1 MNSLLTD
8 AEAYSI
14 TGQRRTMNQDFVAL
28 TQPDDPA
35 VLAASGR
42 LYVLAD
48 GVGGE
53 AHGEVASQTA
63 VQVILDHYYTTPG
76 SDVGLRLLQL
86 FEQANAAVYALSQP
100 QAQRRTATTLVAA
113 VLRNNRLTIAHVGDS
128 RAYLIRHGIVE
139 RLTRDHSLLQT
150 LLDQGALSPDEINT
164 FTRTNVLARSIG
176 SEPEVQADVSEI
188 TVEPDDIIL
197 LSTDGLHQYFHE
209 DQTLAPFCDPSK
221 SARQIAHDL
230 ANEANARGGSD
241 NISVVVVKLRTP
253 HSAPAT
259 PPSAAAT
266 TPPAYDPYGVTAPL
280 RWPYPNNP
288 PDEADTAPR
297 LAVEP
302 TPRPFVPNLPLNP
315 APRRPRQTGWRMVAL
330 TGMLA
335 GALAL
340 IMVSSTLINNRLRPT
355 PPAEITTATCA
366 WQVQGNDTLDFITAA
381 SLGGPTDPAS
391 LNTRRTTILA
401 RNPYATQSLSA
412 GMVLIVPWSDPAHP
426 FDPTVPPKHGI
437 DGVQYPDCRDFLR

>member
-1 MNSLLTD
+1 MGPLLTD

-14 TGQRRTMNQDFVAL
+14 TGQRRTMNQDYVAL

-35 VLAASGR
+35 VLSASGR

-53 AHGEVASQTA
+53 AHGEIASQTA

-76 SDVGLRLLQL
+76 ADVGVRLLQL

-100 QAQRRTATTLVAA
+100 HSHRRTATTLVAV
-113 VLRNNRLTIAHVGDS
+113 VLRDNRLTIAHVGDS
-128 RAYLIRHGIVE
+128 RAYLIRHGVVE
-139 RLTRDHSLLQT
+139 RLTRDHTLLQT
-150 LLDQGALSPDEINT
+150 LLDQGALNPAEIDT
-164 FTRTNVLARSIG
+164 FTRTNVLARSVG
-176 SEPEVQADVSEI
+176 GEPEVQADVSEI

-197 LSTDGLHQYFHE
+197 LSTDGLHQYFRE
-209 DQTLAPFCDPSK
+209 DQTLAPLCDLSK
-221 SARQIAHDL
+221 SAHEIAQDL

-253 HSAPAT
+253 HSAP
-259 PPSAAAT
+259 T
-266 TPPAYDPYGVTAPL
+266 TPPAITNEAPPSFDPYGVTAPL
-280 RWPYPNNP
+280 RWPYPDNP
-288 PDEADTAPR
+288 PNDADTAPHM
-297 LAVEP
+297 AVEP
-302 TPRPFVPNLPLNP
+302 TPRPFVPNLPVAP
-315 APRRPRQTGWRMVAL
+315 TPRRPRQTGWRMVAL

-340 IMVSSTLINNRLRPT
+340 IMISSTLLNNRLRPT
-355 PPAEITTATCA
+355 PPVEITAATCA
-366 WQVQGNDTLDFITAA
+366 WQVHSNDTLDFIATA
-381 SLGGPTDPAS
+381 SLGEPTDRAS
-391 LNTRRTTILA
+391 LDTRRATILA
-401 RNPYATQSLSA
+401 RNPYATQSLGA

-426 FDPTVPPKHGI
+426 FDPNVPLKHGI